1 MTLVDSTPKQS
12 SPRFKLELEQ
22 ELQFTKL
29 LIDLVPDA
37 VFCVDSNARFLY
49 VNVVACDLAGYSRE
63 ELLSMTMHDVNPNF
77 EAEVWLDYWET
88 IKQQGSLTFESLHRT
103 KQGWSFPVEVT
114 VKHLEYYG
122 REYGCVFV
130 RDITKRKQ
138 LEVALQSSN
147 EALEA
152 SEVSR
157 TSTLNQAK
165 EQLCCDEEIRTTL
178 QQEEC
183 SQQKAHFVSMVAH
196 EFRNPLNIVS
206 FSTSL
211 LKRHSH
217 QWTEEKKRSYL
228 DRIQTAVEQVSHL
241 MDEVLTIGKAE
252 AGKLT
257 FEPKQF
263 NLDQFCREL
272 VAQMQQSNTS
282 QHNVTFVSRGN
293 CKEVCVDRK
302 LLQPILTNLLENA
315 IKYSPTGSTV
325 NLELCC
331 RKGEVIFQIKNR
343 GIGIPATDLQRLF
356 EPFHR
361 GRNVGD
367 IPGSG
372 LGLAV
377 VKKLV
382 EIHGGQITVASEVGI
397 GTTFTV
403 VLP

>member
-1 MTLVDSTPKQS
+1 MTFANYT
-12 SPRFKLELEQ
+12 LEQ
-22 ELQFTKL
+22 
-29 LIDLVPDA
+29 
-37 VFCVDSNARFLY
+37 SNPRY
-49 VNVVACDLAGYSRE
+49 
-63 ELLSMTMHDVNPNF
+63 T
-77 EAEVWLDYWET
+77 T
-88 IKQQGSLTFESLHRT
+88 
-103 KQGWSFPVEVT
+103 
-114 VKHLEYYG
+114 HLE
-122 REYGCVFV
+122 
-130 RDITKRKQ
+130 
-138 LEVALQSSN
+138 EVALQRVN
-147 EALEA
+147 EELECRVQ
-152 SEVSR
+152 ER
-157 TSTLNQAK
+157 TCNLKNAN
-165 EQLCCDEEIRTTL
+165 EQLYREIVEIRATL
-178 QQEEC
+178 DREKALGEQKEC
-183 SQQKAHFVSMVAH
+183 FVSMVAH

-217 QWTEEKKRSYL
+217 QWNEQKKLQYL
-228 DRIQTAVEQVSHL
+228 DQIQTAVEQLSHL

-252 AGKLT
+252 AGQLT

-272 VAQMQQSNTS
+272 VAQMQLSNSS
-282 QHNVTFVSRGN
+282 QHNLTFVSRGN
-293 CKEVCVDRK
+293 CKEVCVDQK

-331 RKGEVIFQIKNR
+331 RKGEVIFQIKDR
-343 GIGIPATDLQRLF
+343 GIGILATDLQRLF
-356 EPFHR
+356 EPFNR

-382 EIHGGQITVASEVGI
+382 EMHGGQITVTSEVGI